1 MARQQTPLPPVF
13 AGPRDEDLY
22 KCVHCGLCLN
32 ACPTY
37 LETGLETES
46 PRGRIALMKAVREDR
61 VSYTKQVTSH
71 MDLCL
76 QCRACEVVCPSGV
89 PFGRLME
96 ATREEISEQKKAPL
110 WKRFA
115 LNLAFRHLLSYPGRL
130 YALGAA
136 LRLYQRTGLPRLLR
150 RVPGMAGRFHRQLP
164 DMTGRFFKPQGD
176 VAAPRIKAR
185 ARVVLLSGCVMPM
198 THGST
203 MEAAVRVLS
212 RNGCEVAVPQDQVCC
227 GALNLHGGDRRQAQ
241 SMARRNIDVFLK
253 ADVDAVVV
261 ASAGCGST
269 MKEYDDLLHEDPEY
283 AEKAQALSAKVKDIS
298 EFLVGLPWEP
308 PKGKLPVRVTYQD
321 ACHLAHAQR
330 ITEAPRL
337 LLQSIPGLQLVEMEA
352 SSRCCGAAGLYST
365 LQPEMSRQLQRNK
378 VLSVLATGSEVM
390 ATANPGCAIQMETG
404 LREAASQVTVSHVI
418 DLLDQAYALE

>member
-1 MARQQTPLPPVF
+1 
-13 AGPRDEDLY
+13 
-22 KCVHCGLCLN
+22 
-32 ACPTY
+32 
-37 LETGLETES
+37 
-46 PRGRIALMKAVREDR
+46 
-61 VSYTKQVTSH
+61 
-71 MDLCL
+71 
-76 QCRACEVVCPSGV
+76 
-89 PFGRLME
+89 
-96 ATREEISEQKKAPL
+96 
-110 WKRFA
+110 
-115 LNLAFRHLLSYPGRL
+115 
-130 YALGAA
+130 
-136 LRLYQRTGLPRLLR
+136 
-150 RVPGMAGRFHRQLP
+150 
-164 DMTGRFFKPQGD
+164 
-176 VAAPRIKAR
+176 
-185 ARVVLLSGCVMPM
+185 
-198 THGST
+198 
-203 MEAAVRVLS
+203 
-212 RNGCEVAVPQDQVCC
+212 
-227 GALNLHGGDRRQAQ
+227 
-241 SMARRNIDVFLK
+241 MARRNIDVFLK